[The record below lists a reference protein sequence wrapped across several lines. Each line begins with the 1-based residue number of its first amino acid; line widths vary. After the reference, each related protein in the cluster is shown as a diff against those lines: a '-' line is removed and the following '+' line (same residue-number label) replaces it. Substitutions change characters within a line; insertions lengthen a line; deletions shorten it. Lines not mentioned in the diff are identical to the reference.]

1 MANPYIWDRYWI
13 TPILNSRFP
22 VMCLGWD
29 SWDRKDWRY
38 NYCYFMN
45 KNSCNN
51 FFLIVVTPKICNKPK
66 VKFSYKIMSYCYIC
80 YYTNIIIVVLIL
92 DWNTRFGSERGTS
105 SGTDWV
111 AETKRSICTS
121 SLMTSFM
128 CIFFFTVSV
137 VESSILF
144 MWGCSFY
151 YVYALSPL
159 WMESWNVTIYWAVL
173 SFGTVCHAVLVV
185 LTFESVDQFIL
196 KCDSFNWKP
205 WAVLS
210 CGRGF

>member
-1 MANPYIWDRYWI
+1 M
-13 TPILNSRFP
+13 
-22 VMCLGWD
+22 
-29 SWDRKDWRY
+29 
-38 NYCYFMN
+38 
-45 KNSCNN
+45 
-51 FFLIVVTPKICNKPK
+51 
-66 VKFSYKIMSYCYIC
+66 
-80 YYTNIIIVVLIL
+80 LIL

-185 LTFESVDQFIL
+185 LTLSLWINLSWSVTRLIESPEQYFPVVGV
-196 KCDSFNWKP
+196 FNCKVW
-205 WAVLS
+205 V
-210 CGRGF
+210 CGLLRPVVWPV